1 MKAKTGRTT
10 HPPVAMIAWSVISER
25 SDDIARALGGEARC
39 FYDLAVV
46 NRRLVPL
53 RYLLSGVRTL
63 LFLARRRPKAVIATN
78 PPIAPGLIAFLYGR
92 VFGAPLVL
100 DSHPSSFDPSVHA
113 ELARQ
118 LPAHRWLTKRA
129 AATLVT
135 GTGLAEKVQS
145 WGGMPIEF
153 HEAPPNWRLP
163 PPREVGRRPR
173 VLTIGVFAADEPVAE
188 ILAAA
193 GQLPEYTFAIT
204 GDVRRCPSA
213 LRATAPPNVEFT
225 GFLRGENYR
234 KAMER
239 ADTVLS
245 LTRRPDAASR
255 ASYEAVYASRPLV
268 TSDFPLSRELFPYAV
283 HVSNEPET
291 IAEGVSTAIARHREL
306 ADAAP
311 AALELQRQRVERQLA
326 RLREVL
332 GLESKPASGDPAD
345 VQSLSASTAGSA

>member
-1 MKAKTGRTT
+1 MRAGSGTAR
-10 HPPVAMIAWSVISER
+10 PPVAMIAWSVISER
-25 SDDIARALGGEARC
+25 SEDIARALGGESRC
-39 FYDLAVV
+39 FYDLSVV

-63 LFLARRRPKAVIATN
+63 LYLARRRPRAVVVTN

-92 VFGAPLVL
+92 LFGATLVL
-100 DSHPSSFDPSVHA
+100 DSHPSSFDPRMHA

-118 LPAHRWLTKRA
+118 LPAHRWLTRRA

-135 GTGLAEKVQS
+135 GAALAGKVQS

-163 PPREVGRRPR
+163 LPRNVGPRPR

-188 ILAAA
+188 VLEAAK
-193 GQLPEYTFAIT
+193 QLPEYTFAIT
-204 GDVRRCPSA
+204 GDVRRCPSGV
-213 LRATAPPNVEFT
+213 RATAPPNVEFT
-225 GFLRGENYR
+225 GFLKDADYR
-234 KAMER
+234 RALER
-239 ADTVLS
+239 ADAVLS
-245 LTRRPDAASR
+245 LTCRPDAASR

-283 HVSNEPET
+283 HVRNEPDA
-291 IAEGVSTAIARHREL
+291 IAAGVRTAIERQCQL
-306 ADAAP
+306 TGTAA
-311 AALELQRQRVERQLA
+311 AALELQNQRVERQLA

-332 GLESKPASGDPAD
+332 GLESKPASAD
-345 VQSLSASTAGSA
+345 AADALPRSASPAGSA